1 MRHRKAGR
9 KFGRNSAHRDAMF
22 RNMTT
27 SLLKHGTIKT
37 TLAKAK
43 ELRRHVEPVITIAR
57 KHVWANYA
65 ADAQALSDLLPS
77 LEGLFADASDAQRNA
92 YAAVVKSQAQVNK
105 RFPSGLGA
113 LVKSMKDLGATEDQL
128 SIVNTARTAQMARF
142 HALSQ
147 AESVVME
154 SAVLDDLFDNLG
166 EEFASRNG
174 GYTRIVKAGH
184 REGDNAPMAYIA
196 LVRNNAESDVEVT
209 DAADRKSVV

>member
-65 ADAQALSDLLPS
+65 ADAQALADLLPS
-77 LEGLFADASDAQRNA
+77 LEGLFANATDSQKAS

-113 LVKSMKDLGATEDQL
+113 LVKAMKDLGASEENLTV
-128 SIVNTARTAQMARF
+128 VNSARTAQMARL
-142 HALSQ
+142 HALTQ
-147 AESVVME
+147 AGTMVME
-154 SAVLDDLFDNLG
+154 QVVLDNLFDNLG
-166 EEFASRNG
+166 EFFAARNG
-174 GYTRIVKAGH
+174 GYTRIVKAGN
-184 REGDNAPMAYIA
+184 RDGDNAPMAYIA
-196 LVRNNAESDVEVT
+196 LVTDSSTEDTGSNTVEE
-209 DAADRKSVV
+209 DAQ